1 MIRDGRLV
9 ACAVLSVAA
18 HVALAHELGRLPA
31 RAVDHSKRVVS
42 IRVVAPPPP
51 APEPPPEAPP
61 PEAPKPPPVVH
72 EHVRARPT
80 PSRAPQPVPES
91 PPPPDVP
98 RPTADPSASPV
109 FGVNMESTSPGGGG
123 PSLPIGNS
131 GRGAPSQSGG
141 GNGSDRHAPPAPMA
155 PVQAYEVTKMPLP
168 QGRCMGVYTD
178 EARQA
183 ATEGTVVLDLI
194 VDEKGHARDIHV
206 VSGLGHGLTEAAIA
220 AIKGCHF
227 DPGEKD
233 GAAVPVRIRGFK
245 ISFFLQEG
253 E

>member
-1 MIRDGRLV
+1 VIRNGRLV

-18 HVALAHELGRLPA
+18 HIALAHELQRLPA
-31 RAVDHSKRVVS
+31 RAADTSKRVVS
-42 IRVVAPPPP
+42 IRVVSPPPP
-51 APEPPPEAPP
+51 APPEETPP
-61 PEAPKPPPVVH
+61 PEAPKPQPVVH

-80 PSRAPQPVPES
+80 PTRAPQPVADS

-98 RPTADPSASPV
+98 RPTADPSAAPV

-131 GRGAPSQSGG
+131 GRGAPAQSGG
-141 GNGSDRHAPPAPMA
+141 GNGIDSHAAPVPMA
-155 PVQAYEVTKMPLP
+155 PVQAYEVTKMPMP
-168 QGRCMGVYTD
+168 RGRCNGDYNE

-183 ATEGTVVLDLI
+183 GTEGTVVLELI
-194 VDEKGHARDIHV
+194 VDEKGRTRDIHV
-206 VSGLGHGLTEAAIA
+206 VSGLPHGLTEAAIA
-220 AIKGCHF
+220 AAKACHF

-233 GAAVPVRIRGFK
+233 GKPVPVRIATFK
-245 ISFFLQEG
+245 ISFFATEA

>member
-1 MIRDGRLV
+1 VIRDGRLI

-18 HVALAHELGRLPA
+18 HVALAHELGRLPT
-31 RAVDHSKRVVS
+31 RAVDHSKRMVS
-42 IRVVAPPPP
+42 IRVVNPPPP
-51 APEPPPEAPP
+51 SPEPPPEAPP
-61 PEAPKPPPVVH
+61 EAPKPPPLAR

-98 RPTADPSASPV
+98 KPTADPSAAPV

-123 PSLPIGNS
+123 PALPIGNS
-131 GRGAPSQSGG
+131 GKGVPSQSGG
-141 GNGSDRHAPPAPMA
+141 GNGSDRNAAPAPMA

-168 QGRCMGVYTD
+168 QGRCMGIYTD

-194 VDEKGHARDIHV
+194 VDEKGRARDIHV
-206 VSGLGHGLTEAAIA
+206 VSGLAHGLTEAAIA

-245 ISFFLQEG
+245 ISFYLQEG

>member
-1 MIRDGRLV
+1 
-9 ACAVLSVAA
+9 
-18 HVALAHELGRLPA
+18 
-31 RAVDHSKRVVS
+31 
-42 IRVVAPPPP
+42 
-51 APEPPPEAPP
+51 
-61 PEAPKPPPVVH
+61 
-72 EHVRARPT
+72 
-80 PSRAPQPVPES
+80 
-91 PPPPDVP
+91 VP
-98 RPTADPSASPV
+98 RPPADPSAAPV

-141 GNGSDRHAPPAPMA
+141 GNGNDRHAPAAPMA

-227 DPGEKD
+227 EPGEKD